1 MRFATKESLTEEE
14 VEKGL
19 NAVVY
24 DGVTSQ
30 LKLTLTES
38 VFLVAFALAL
48 GASNSVIGLLAAIPP
63 LAQML
68 QLPSIY
74 LVERFRNRRMVSV
87 VGSALSRSSIL
98 VMALIPL
105 FLAGTPGLLLLILCV
120 ITHAVFNAMST
131 TAWNSWMR
139 DLIPEERLGRFFSKR
154 LLAQN
159 IVGLVA
165 TLSAGFFLEWWTTTM
180 VGRELIG
187 YSFTFF
193 FGFVAGMIGVYILSI
208 TPEPSMIT
216 LESLPRF
223 IDLIRKPIQ
232 SGTYRDLMHFSSTW
246 SFATALVGPFFTVYL
261 LERLGFPISM
271 VTMLLVITQGTS
283 ILFYRVWGKLSDRF
297 SNKDVLQVTTPVF
310 MIGVIMWTLTAI
322 PFLSEFTLLVV
333 IIIHM
338 LLGFGAAGINLA
350 SGNMALKL
358 APRREATP
366 YLASWSFVNS
376 LAAAI
381 APFLGGVLAD
391 MLAGSSFIVSLEF
404 TQEGIVTTI
413 PTIVLTGL
421 NFLFILAFFIGLY
434 AIHRLSLV
442 TEQGDVEEKVVIA
455 ALLSEARRGFR
466 GLSTVD
472 GLKTTFAP
480 LFGFWNRLRP
490 SNKRNAGNG
499 AKDEPED

>member
-74 LVERFRNRRMVSV
+74 LVERFRNRRMLSV

-105 FLAGTPGLLLLILCV
+105 FLTGAAGLVLLILSV
-120 ITHAVFNAMST
+120 ITHAVFNAVST

-159 IVGLVA
+159 IIGLVA

-180 VGRELIG
+180 IGRELVG

-193 FGFVAGMIGVYILSI
+193 LGFVAGMVGVYILSI

-216 LESLPRF
+216 LESFPKF
-223 IDLIRKPIQ
+223 IDLIKRPMQ
-232 SGTYRDLMHFSSTW
+232 SQNYRNLMHFSSTW
-246 SFATALVGPFFTVYL
+246 SFAAALVGPFFTVYL

-271 VTMLLVITQGTS
+271 VTVLLVITQGTS

-310 MIGVIMWTLTAI
+310 MIGVIMWTLTAV
-322 PFLSEFTLLVV
+322 PLLSYFTLLVV
-333 IIIHM
+333 IIIHA
-338 LLGFGAAGINLA
+338 LLGFGSAGINLA

-358 APRREATP
+358 APKREATP

-376 LAAAI
+376 LAAAV
-381 APFLGGVLAD
+381 APLLGGVLAD
-391 MLAGSSFIVSLEF
+391 TMAGGSFIVSLQF
-404 TQEGIVTTI
+404 IQEDVVTTI

-421 NFLFILAFFIGLY
+421 NFLFILAFLIGLY

-442 TEQGDVEEKVVIA
+442 KEEGHVEERVVIA
-455 ALLSEARRGFR
+455 ALFSEARSGFR

-480 LFGFWNRLRP
+480 LFGFWNRLKP
-490 SNKRNAGNG
+490 NNKRNAGTG
-499 AKDEPED
+499 PKDEPMD